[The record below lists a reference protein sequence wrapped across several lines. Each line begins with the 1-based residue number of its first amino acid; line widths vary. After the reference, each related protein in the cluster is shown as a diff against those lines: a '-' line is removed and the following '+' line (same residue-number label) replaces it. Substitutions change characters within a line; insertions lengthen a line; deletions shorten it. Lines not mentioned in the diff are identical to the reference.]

1 MRKVVVSE
9 FMEEDILRAG
19 LAGFDILYDPALVDD
34 PERLAREAADAR
46 GIIVRNRTRVTAAL
60 LDAAPNLKAVGRLG
74 VGLDNIDMEACKAR
88 GVAVFPASG
97 ANDVSVAEY
106 VIATAMVLLRGAY
119 GATARMAAG
128 EWPRNALSN
137 GREMMGATLG
147 LVGFGSIA
155 RETARRASAMGM
167 TIQAFDPMLDEGSPT
182 WDQPFGRV
190 AKVPLETLL
199 RTSDVVSLHVPLTAD
214 TRRMIDASALG
225 SMQPHAILINA
236 ARGGVVDEAAL
247 AEALKAGRIGG
258 AALDVFETEPLKAEE
273 ASRFAGVP
281 NLILTPHIAGLSA
294 EANVRVS
301 QVTVDSVRR
310 HLTGE

>member
-1 MRKVVVSE
+1 MRKIVVSE
-9 FMEEDILRAG
+9 FMEEDILRDG
-19 LAGFDILYDPALVDD
+19 LEGFDILYDPTLVDD
-34 PERLAREAADAR
+34 PDRLAREAAGAEA
-46 GIIVRNRTRVTAAL
+46 IIVRNRTKVSAAL
-60 LDAAPNLKAVGRLG
+60 LEAAPGLTAVGRLG
-74 VGLDNIDMEACKAR
+74 VGLDNIDIDACRAR

-106 VIATAMVLLRGAY
+106 VIATALLLLRGAY

-137 GREMMGATLG
+137 GREAMGATLG

-155 RETARRASAMGM
+155 RETARRAFAMGM
-167 TIQAFDPMLDEGSPT
+167 TIQAFDPMLGEDSPA
-182 WDQPFGRV
+182 WSQPFGRV
-190 AKVPLETLL
+190 AKVSLDTLL
-199 RTSDVVSLHVPLTAD
+199 RTSDVVSFHVPLTGQ
-214 TRRMIDASALG
+214 TRRMIDASAMT
-225 SMQPHAILINA
+225 SMKPHAVLINA

-247 AEALKAGRIGG
+247 ADALRAGRIGG
-258 AALDVFETEPLKAEE
+258 AALDVFETEPLKGEE
-273 ASRFAGVP
+273 AARFAGLS

-310 HLTGE
+310 HLTGA

>member
-1 MRKVVVSE
+1 
-9 FMEEDILRAG
+9 MEHDLG
-19 LAGFDILYDPALVDD
+19 V
-34 PERLAREAADAR
+34 ADA
-46 GIIVRNRTRVTAAL
+46 G
-60 LDAAPNLKAVGRLG
+60 G
-74 VGLDNIDMEACKAR
+74 KAR

-106 VIATAMVLLRGAY
+106 VIATAMLLLRGAY

-167 TIQAFDPMLDEGSPT
+167 TIQAFDPMLDEGSPA

-225 SMQPHAILINA
+225 SMQPPAILINA

-247 AEALKAGRIGG
+247 AENGLTEDDIST
-258 AALDVFETEPLKAEE
+258 ALD
-273 ASRFAGVP
+273 AS
-281 NLILTPHIAGLSA
+281 GLSLPGGSVTDGDRTMDVVLGQSIDSLESLEGIVLMPSDGASGSGGEDAQGAGQQGADGQAAGGQQGADDEA
-294 EANVRVS
+294 E
-301 QVTVDSVRR
+301 TVEAEGTD
-310 HLTGE
+310 EQA